1 MLMAE
6 KKNTGKKHS
15 YGVAWGSRVD
25 KSEWNI
31 RIVFFLWNAKDPIND
46 QKDSWS
52 GKRVDCKTMMGV
64 QFPIDPEY
72 FHNEVSLLEEILNWE

>member
-6 KKNTGKKHS
+6 KKKTGKKLS

-25 KSEWNI
+25 KSELYI
-31 RIVFFLWNAKDPIND
+31 RILWNAKDPITD